1 MSALFFG
8 FCLYRRCII
17 MYRRCMQRLYGI
29 LEMNNRISYFFPLK
43 QQNMSEE
50 RYKDLYR
57 VKSARL
63 PGWDYRNEGGYFVTI
78 CTKNMECFFG
88 DVVNGKVILSEI
100 GLLAHKFWNNIPVHF
115 PFVILDAFI
124 IMPNHIHGILILDS
138 TVETFH
144 EPAETLH
151 NPVQTLHATSL
162 PEDNSKQINKKMSQ
176 ISPVYGSLSTIIRS
190 YKSAVSKE
198 SRLINSDFNWL
209 PRFYD
214 RIIRNTKE
222 YNNIKNYIFENP
234 DRWMLKKHCI
244 AQ

>member
-63 PGWDYRNEGGYFVTI
+63 LGWDYRNEGGYFVTI

-151 NPVQTLHATSL
+151 ATSL

-190 YKSAVSKE
+190 YKSAVTKE